1 MTPNLCHISQ
11 IQCLPLFSLLLALD
25 NPTVDYLSL
34 DIEGAEL
41 RVLETIPWE
50 KVKQVTRAY
59 RLYLGTRPS

>member
-1 MTPNLCHISQ
+1 MTLIRTVTTPNLCLIAQ

-50 KVKQVTRAY
+50 KVKQVY
-59 RLYLGTRPS
+59 RN